1 MIKSSIE
8 RVARTRWVM
17 PLIVALAIVV
27 MAINESS
34 YRHSRTTLAQ
44 SIALTDARTQASRTL
59 QALTD
64 AETAVRSFLVSG
76 STDDLAS
83 YHQALETMREV
94 QKGAFQWLVRLDP
107 QRKALVDKVRQR
119 VAERTSM
126 LEQWVQMSQQGQREA
141 AQAMASGDHG
151 RHLYTDLRQEFDL
164 VLERASSFQD
174 SARASLQDAIL
185 INRVALHAMVLLSL
199 LALGLFMRQLRESDA
214 RKAEE
219 HQRLTE
225 QVALRTAALRNLA
238 GHHVNAR
245 EDERGRVARELHDE
259 MGGLLTAMKL
269 ELARLRRV
277 PGLPPVALERL
288 SGLDLRVNEG
298 IAVKRRII
306 EHLRPSSLDQLGLI
320 PALQMLCQDA
330 GGRLGVPVHTE
341 LEPVELSKEAEL
353 TVFRLVQESLTN
365 IQKYAHARQ
374 VWIRLRQHG
383 ARVRVEVQDDGQ
395 GFDTESV
402 PAGHHGLLGMRVRV
416 ESHAGELSIQSAPG
430 QGTRVQAELPAQ
442 VARDASSEPSP
453 RR

>member
-44 SIALTDARTQASRTL
+44 SIALTDARNQASRTL

-64 AETAVRSFLVSG
+64 AETAVRGFLVSG
-76 STDDLAS
+76 SAEDLAN
-83 YHQALETMREV
+83 YHRAIETMREV

-107 QRKALVDKVRQR
+107 QRKQLVDTVRQR
-119 VAERTSM
+119 VTERTGM
-126 LEQWVQMSQQGQREA
+126 LEQWVNMSQQGQREA
-141 AQAMASGDHG
+141 AQALASSDHG
-151 RHLYTDLRQEFDL
+151 RHLYSDLRQEFDL
-164 VLERASSFQD
+164 VLERAASFQD
-174 SARASLQDAIL
+174 SARTSLSDAIL
-185 INRVALHAMVLLSL
+185 INRVALHALVLLSL
-199 LALGLFMRQLRESDA
+199 LALGLFMRQLREFDE
-214 RKAEE
+214 RKAAE
-219 HQRLTE
+219 HERLTQ

-277 PGLPPVALERL
+277 PDLPPAAMERL

-306 EHLRPSSLDQLGLI
+306 EHLRPSSLDQLGLT
-320 PALQMLCQDA
+320 PALDMLCQDA
-330 GGRLGVPVHTE
+330 ASRMGIPVHTE
-341 LEPVELSKEAEL
+341 FEPVSLSKEAEL

-365 IQKYAHARQ
+365 IQKYARAKQ
-374 VWIRLRQHG
+374 VWVRLSQVG
-383 ARVRVEVQDDGQ
+383 ERVHVQVRDDGQ

-416 ESHAGELSIQSAPG
+416 ESHSGKLTIQSAPDE
-430 QGTRVQAELPAQ
+430 GTKVGAELPARPE
-442 VARDASSEPSP
+442 ADAP
-453 RR
+453 RL